1 MRVGELDVGKYLD
14 LFLQEAGEQLDVLE
28 SQTLGLESDGDLKRV
43 QAMFRAAH
51 TIKGSSR
58 AMGFAHIADLTH
70 EMENILDGLRDGTLS
85 LSPEIV
91 TELLRGNDLLGQQME
106 DVRSFGET
114 SRDPRELVAALRALQ
129 HAGGESTPGG
139 AMPLLKAEIVLES
152 TCALRFASALLA
164 VQRAEEVGELV
175 RTVPDREA
183 LEDERFE
190 DRFEIWFMC
199 DESPEALAELFL
211 SVGDV
216 ASCTVVPA
224 ALPTECPVVTKPI
237 PMQQAQ
243 SAPSTA
249 TRRPDTGPSVRVDV
263 SRMDELMDL
272 VGELVIDRTR
282 LAQLGASISAR
293 HPGEE
298 GVEQLQ
304 ETVAHFGRVTS
315 GLQESILKVRMLP
328 IETVFSRFPRTV
340 RDLAANLH
348 KDVVLEMRGGDTEID
363 RSVLEIIGDP
373 ILHILRNC
381 LDHGIESPD
390 FRVNAGK
397 NARGTVHLSAR
408 HSEGQIIIDIEDDGG
423 GIDVERVKAKAVE
436 RGIID
441 GAQAASL
448 SEQDAVN
455 LVFSSG
461 LSTATDVS
469 DVSGRGV
476 GMDIVK
482 ANIQR
487 LGGMIDVQTRLGK
500 GTRFTFRLPLTL
512 AIIRGL
518 LVRVARSTFVV
529 PLGSIVE
536 TLLVKEAAIQTLPR
550 NEVLVIRG
558 SITPLIRL
566 RRVFQSQFANEPEP
580 ESDKRYIV
588 VIGVA
593 DQRVGLVVDGLAG
606 EQEVVIKSLTSNCSE
621 PEGVSGATNLGD
633 GTVAL
638 IVDVNSLVAREA
650 A

>member
-1 MRVGELDVGKYLD
+1 MGELDVGQYLD
-14 LFLQEAGEQLDVLE
+14 LFLQEAAEQLEVLE
-28 SQTLGLESDGDLKRV
+28 SQTLALEADGDLGHI

-70 EMENILDGLRDGTLS
+70 EMENVLDGLRHGTVVLHPD
-85 LSPEIV
+85 LV
-91 TELLRGNDLLGQQME
+91 DALLQANDLLGAQTE
-106 DVRSFGET
+106 DVRTFGET
-114 SRDPRELVAALRALQ
+114 SRDPKAVVAALRAVQ
-129 HAGGESTPGG
+129 SSSST
-139 AMPLLKAEIVLES
+139 AAEQTVLWQAVIVLEAD
-152 TCALRFASALLA
+152 CALRFARALLA
-164 VQRAEEVGELV
+164 VQRAEELGTVV
-175 RTVPDREA
+175 RTEPDREA
-183 LEDERFE
+183 LEDEKFG
-190 DRFEIWFMC
+190 DRFEIWL
-199 DESPEALAELFL
+199 ESGQTADTIVEALS
-211 SVGDV
+211 SVGDI
-216 ASCTVVPA
+216 ASCTLVPA
-224 ALPTECPVVTKPI
+224 LQAPSSPSASLKS
-237 PMQQAQ
+237 MQE
-243 SAPSTA
+243 STSTPSTA
-249 TRRPDTGPSVRVDV
+249 TRRPETGQTVRVDV
-263 SRMDELMDL
+263 ARMDELMDL

-282 LAQLGASISAR
+282 LTQLGSTLSAR
-293 HPGEE
+293 YPGDDAID
-298 GVEQLQ
+298 QLQ

-328 IETVFSRFPRTV
+328 IETVFSKFPRLV
-340 RDLAANLH
+340 RDLAASLK
-348 KDVVLEMRGGDTEID
+348 KDVVLEMHGGSTEID

-381 LDHGIESPD
+381 LDHGIESPEQ
-390 FRVNAGK
+390 RVNVGK

-408 HSEGQIIIDIEDDGG
+408 HSEGQIIIDLEDDGG

-436 RGIID
+436 NGVID
-441 GAQAASL
+441 AAQAAGM
-448 SEQDAVN
+448 SENDAVN
-455 LVFSSG
+455 LVFASG
-461 LSTATDVS
+461 LSTAANVS

-476 GMDIVK
+476 GLDIVK

-518 LVRVARSTFVV
+518 LVRVGRSTFVV

-536 TLLVKEAAIQTLPR
+536 TLLVKESEIQSLPR
-550 NEVLVIRG
+550 NEVLVVRG

-566 RRVFQSQFANEPEP
+566 RRVFRSQFDDAEPDTE
-580 ESDKRYIV
+580 KRYIV

-606 EQEVVIKSLTSNCSE
+606 EQEVVIKSLTTNCSE
-621 PEGVSGATNLGD
+621 PDGVSGATILGD

-638 IVDVNSLVAREA
+638 IVDVNSLLAREA